1 VAGLI
6 STYFNARYTSVD
18 RAAEK
23 VEEAMDAPT
32 DYYVLRSSQDRTA
45 ELRAAADAFRLT
57 RTLAEQ
63 HAARFPR
70 VRRLGAGLTGL
81 AVSSPSRP
89 VATPRGVI
97 RRRVRPTADPGP
109 SSAAAPCP
117 C

>member
-1 VAGLI
+1 MLGLW
-6 STYFNARYTSVD
+6 ARLT
-18 RAAEK
+18 RK
-23 VEEAMDAPT
+23 VEDAMDAPT
-32 DYYVLRSSQDRTA
+32 DYYVFRSTQDRTA
-45 ELRAAADAFRLT
+45 ELRAEADAFRLT

-63 HAARFPR
+63 HATVVPR

-81 AVSSPSRP
+81 AVASPSRP
-89 VATPRGVI
+89 VATPRGLV